1 MLWVLVRK
9 ELLDQVLRL
18 RFGLMCV
25 LCPVVILA
33 GVGVMTENYGMA
45 LADYRANAAMHER
58 EILKN
63 RSFGVEGLRV
73 EKPVEPLRIFVQGID
88 RAMGGTALVS
98 SWFRYEPHLEPAY
111 GGNPIPFLFPAFD
124 LVFVI
129 GTVMS
134 LVAIAFSYD
143 AVSGEKEQATLRLL
157 MSFSVPR
164 DRVLLAKWMGGYLA
178 MAGPLL
184 VSLLGGLA
192 LVAVWPDVVL
202 SEADW
207 LAVGLVMLTGFVYLS
222 GVYSLGLWVSTR
234 TRMASTSI
242 LLLLL
247 IWVLM
252 VLVGPNLAPYVAVQV
267 RSIPS
272 AYAVEKAKHQVQI
285 EERKAYAEAL
295 NAWQAG
301 SPDAPRKERNR
312 KRSELEDFHY
322 RRIADRKRQI
332 SDGFQREMGD
342 QVRLAQGLSR
352 ISPLA
357 SFVYAVS
364 GLAGSGVEE
373 QFRFQNALL
382 DYQREIQRFVYAA
395 HERKAKTGT
404 LEISGYPR
412 LVFKA
417 APLSDRIAGAVTDLL
432 LLGMWNVVFFAGAY
446 VGFLKYD
453 VR

>member
-1 MLWVLVRK
+1 MGAPAA
-9 ELLDQVLRL
+9 D
-18 RFGLMCV
+18 
-25 LCPVVILA
+25 LC
-33 GVGVMTENYGMA
+33 
-45 LADYRANAAMHER
+45 R
-58 EILKN
+58 
-63 RSFGVEGLRV
+63 RSTNWA
-73 EKPVEPLRIFVQGID
+73 PL
-88 RAMGGTALVS
+88 
-98 SWFRYEPHLEPAY
+98 
-111 GGNPIPFLFPAFD
+111 
-124 LVFVI
+124 
-129 GTVMS
+129 
-134 LVAIAFSYD
+134 
-143 AVSGEKEQATLRLL
+143 SGEKGQATLRLL
-157 MSFSVPR
+157 MSFSLPR

-184 VSLLGGLA
+184 VSLLAGLA
-192 LVAVWPDVVL
+192 LVALWPDVVL
-202 SEADW
+202 SEADR
-207 LAVGLVMLTGFVYLS
+207 LAGGLVMLTGFVYLS
-222 GVYSLGLWVSTR
+222 AVYSLGLWVSTR

-267 RSIPS
+267 RRIPS

-295 NAWQAG
+295 NAWKADH
-301 SPDAPRKERNR
+301 PDASREERNKR
-312 KRSELEDFHY
+312 RSELEDFHY

-332 SDGFQREMGD
+332 STGFQREMGD

-357 SFVYAVS
+357 SYVYAVS
-364 GLAGSGVEE
+364 GLAGSGVDE

-395 HERKAKTGT
+395 YERKSKTGT
-404 LEISGYPR
+404 LELSGYPR

-432 LLGMWNVVFFAGAY
+432 LLGMWNGVFFAGAY